1 MTSEHP
7 EFPVET
13 SKSHALLRFGK
24 AILFVIAALCLAGA
38 YSGLTMPSSV
48 FPQTDFPRVVI
59 LIDNGVMPGDEMMAT
74 VTRPVE
80 EAMKDIPGTVNIRS
94 STGRG
99 SAAVNVFFAWSTN
112 MTEAE
117 QYVLGRLSQIRST
130 LPAAAQLQVHRL
142 TFSAFPI
149 LGISLTSDT
158 RQPTDLWETA
168 RYDIYPR
175 FLRIKGVARI
185 KLVGGRVPEYQ
196 VVVDPAKLDANQLT
210 FAQVT
215 QALADTNLF
224 ISAGMHE
231 ENYQLYLTTVDN
243 RLRSQREIEEVILAW
258 VNQAPVR
265 IRDVATVQLGSAPQF
280 NRVTADGKEAVLLN
294 IYGQPDCNI
303 VQIAA
308 DLHADLDRLERE
320 LPPDMRMAFFYD
332 QSQFVREGVR
342 SVWDAIF
349 LGLAL
354 SVMVLFVFLKSWRA
368 TAVAAMVIPVTVL
381 LTLIGLKLMGMSFNL
396 MTLGGIAAV
405 VGIVIDDA
413 IVVVEAIYAHVEAGR
428 TPVASVAKAMR
439 EVGPALVGSTM
450 TPVVVFI
457 PLAFLDGVTGVFF
470 RALAIT
476 MVLAL
481 LISLV
486 LAVTWTPV
494 TAGLL
499 IRARKSSWFGRR
511 LASLVRSSWQLLI
524 RKRRRGDVTQT
535 DGATA
540 AREQTCPPDG
550 NRDPEGP
557 ILGGLIAVYDWLMR
571 KVLRQPAWI
580 VIGIGV
586 VTGGGL
592 WLYGQL
598 ESDFLPAQDEG
609 AFVIDYFSRPGTS
622 LTETNRMLM
631 HVEEI
636 LRETPE
642 VESFSRRT
650 GARLALAIAEPNTG
664 DFLVKLKPQ
673 RTRSTGD
680 VIEEVRGK
688 VNAAEPAL
696 HFEFPG
702 VLSDLIGDLT
712 WSPNPVE
719 IKVFSTDT
727 QLLKTIATQIAQ
739 TIEAIPGVV
748 DVNDGLVVA
757 GPSMRLK
764 TNMTEA
770 ARAGLTPRSLGMEI
784 QATMIGTVSSY
795 VLRGDRI
802 YNVRVM
808 AASQSHARQQ
818 ELATMPLRT
827 ISGANLTVRDAAQ
840 IEHEPGM
847 LEMHREDLRQLV
859 AVSARFENV
868 DMGNG
873 IRQIKQHLAKQVHL
887 PADASIEFGG
897 LYQQQQE
904 SFRNLAL
911 VLVMALV
918 LVFGVLIM
926 EFKGFAKPLAIL
938 AGSVLAMTGVAAA
951 LWLTGTT
958 LNIISF
964 LGAIIG
970 IGITAKNGILMLD
983 YVDHLIARGLAL
995 DEALV
1000 QSGRRRLR
1008 PVLMTSL
1015 TTFLGLLPLAYGV
1028 GAGADMLRPMAVAVI
1043 GSLFMSLVLSL
1054 IATPATYYLMVGLLR
1069 LAPCGTDVWS
1079 LAADDRKTNQPTESA
1094 P

>member
-1 MTSEHP
+1 MRDLQTSASEPRAH
-7 EFPVET
+7 VI
-13 SKSHALLRFGK
+13 LRFGK
-24 AILFVIAALCLAGA
+24 PILFLVIALCLGGA
-38 YSGLTMPSSV
+38 YAGTTMPSSV

-80 EAMKDIPGTVNIRS
+80 ESMKDIPGAINIRS
-94 STGRG
+94 TTGRG
-99 SAAVNVFFAWSTN
+99 AAAVNVFFDWSTD

-117 QYVLGRLSQIRST
+117 QYVLGRLSQIRGS
-130 LPAAAQLQVHRL
+130 LPATATTQVQRL

-158 RQPTDLWETA
+158 RPATELWEKA

-175 FLRIKGVARI
+175 FLRIRGVARI
-185 KLVGGRVPEYQ
+185 KLVGGRVPEFH
-196 VVVDPAKLDANQLT
+196 VVVDPSRLDATQLT

-224 ISAGMHE
+224 TSAGMHE

-243 RLRSQREIEEVILAW
+243 RLHSIREIEDVMLTW
-258 VNQAPVR
+258 VNQAPIRV
-265 IRDVATVQLGSAPQF
+265 RDVARVEAGSAPQF

-294 IYGQPDCNI
+294 VYGQPDCNTI
-303 VQIAA
+303 QIAE
-308 DLHADLDRLERE
+308 DLQQDLTQLRQE
-320 LPPDMRMAFFYD
+320 LPPDMKLAFFYD

-342 SVWDAIF
+342 SVWDAII
-349 LGLAL
+349 LGLIL
-354 SVMVLFVFLKSWRA
+354 SAVVLFLFLRTWRA
-368 TAVAAMVIPVTVL
+368 TLVAALVIPVTVL
-381 LTLIGLKLMGMSFNL
+381 LTLIGIKLLGMTFNL

-413 IVVVEAIYAHVEAGR
+413 IVVVEAIYAKVEAG
-428 TPVASVAKAMR
+428 MR
-439 EVGPALVGSTM
+439 PAAAVQEAIAEVGPALVGSTM

-470 RALAIT
+470 RSLAIT

-481 LISLV
+481 LISLL

-499 IRARKSSWFGRR
+499 IRARNPGWIRSRLARLAGRFTRSRRRSAAANSAPIETSAAAQRTEPADVEQGGPLMRR
-511 LASLVRSSWQLLI
+511 LAGAYALVMRSLLRWSGS
-524 RKRRRGDVTQT
+524 T
-535 DGATA
+535 
-540 AREQTCPPDG
+540 
-550 NRDPEGP
+550 
-557 ILGGLIAVYDWLMR
+557 LIAIALI
-571 KVLRQPAWI
+571 A
-580 VIGIGV
+580 GA
-586 VTGGGL
+586 GL
-592 WLYGQL
+592 WIYGQL
-598 ESDFLPAQDEG
+598 ETDFLPAQDEG

-636 LRETPE
+636 LRDIPE
-642 VESFSRRT
+642 IESFSRRT

-664 DFLVKLKPQ
+664 DFLVKLRPQ
-673 RTRSTGD
+673 RSRSTAQ
-680 VIEEVRGK
+680 VIEEVRGRA
-688 VNAAEPAL
+688 NAAEPAL

-719 IKVFSTDT
+719 IKIYSTDT
-727 QLLKTIATQIAQ
+727 ELLKSKAAEIAR
-739 TIEAIPGVV
+739 TIEEIPGVV

-757 GPSMRLK
+757 GPTMRLR
-764 TNMTEA
+764 TNVAEA
-770 ARAGLTPRSLGMEI
+770 ARVGLTPRSLGQEI
-784 QATMIGTVSSY
+784 QATMLGTVSSY
-795 VLRGDRI
+795 VLKGDRI
-802 YNVRVM
+802 YNVRVL
-808 AASQSHARQQ
+808 ASPASHDREQS
-818 ELATMPLRT
+818 LASMPLRT
-827 ISGANLTVRDAAQ
+827 LSGANLAVQDVAS
-840 IEHEPGM
+840 IEREPGI

-859 AVSARFENV
+859 SVSARFENI
-868 DMGNG
+868 DMGHG
-873 IRQIKQHLAKQVHL
+873 IDSIKKRLAEHVRL
-887 PADASIEFGG
+887 PENASLEFGG
-897 LYQQQQE
+897 LYQEQQR
-904 SFRNLAL
+904 SFRNLTF
-911 VLVMALV
+911 VLAMALV
-918 LVFGVLIM
+918 LVFAVLM
-926 EFKGFAKPLAIL
+926 LEFRAFLKPIAIL
-938 AGSVLAMTGVAAA
+938 CGSVLALSGVAAS

-983 YVDHLIARGLAL
+983 YVDQLVDGGMPLG
-995 DEALV
+995 EALI

-1028 GAGADMLRPMAVAVI
+1028 GAGADMLRPMAIAVI
-1043 GSLFMSLVLSL
+1043 GSLGMSLALSL
-1054 IATPATYYLMVGLLR
+1054 MATPVFYYFLVRWLR
-1069 LAPCGTDVWS
+1069 LESSRAPSG
-1079 LAADDRKTNQPTESA
+1079 ESA
-1094 P
+1094 

>member
-1 MTSEHP
+1 MTTQP
-7 EFPVET
+7 D
-13 SKSHALLRFGK
+13 SKAHVLLRFSK
-24 AILFVIAALCLAGA
+24 PILFLIVALCLAGA
-38 YSGLTMPSSV
+38 YSGYTMPSSV

-80 EAMKDIPGTVNIRS
+80 ESMKDIPGAINIRS
-94 STGRG
+94 TTGRG
-99 SAAVNVFFAWSTN
+99 SAAINVFFDWSTD

-117 QYVLGRLSQIRST
+117 QYVLGRLSQIQST
-130 LPAAAQLQVHRL
+130 LPPTASVQVHRL

-175 FLRIKGVARI
+175 FLRIRGVARV
-185 KLVGGRVPEYQ
+185 KLVGGRVPEYH
-196 VVVDPAKLDANQLT
+196 VVVDPTRLDANGLS

-224 ISAGMHE
+224 TPAGMHE

-243 RLRSQREIEEVILAW
+243 RLHTAKEIEDVILAW

-265 IRDVATVQLGSAPQF
+265 VRDVATVETGSAPQF
-280 NRVTADGKEAVLLN
+280 NRVTADAKEAVLLN
-294 IYGQPDCNI
+294 IYGQPDCNT
-303 VQIAA
+303 VQIAE
-308 DLHADLDRLERE
+308 DLHRDLEQLKKE
-320 LPPDMRMAFFYD
+320 LPPDMKMAFFYD
-332 QSQFVREGVR
+332 QSQFVREGVQ
-342 SVWDAIF
+342 SVWDAII
-349 LGLAL
+349 LGLIL
-354 SVMVLFVFLKSWRA
+354 SVVVLFVFLRSWRA
-368 TAVAAMVIPVTVL
+368 TLVAAMVIPVTVL
-381 LTLIGLKLMGMSFNL
+381 LTLIGMKLLGMSFNL

-413 IVVVEAIYAHVEAGR
+413 IVVVEAIYAKVESGERPTAA
-428 TPVASVAKAMR
+428 VKEAIA
-439 EVGPALVGSTM
+439 EVGPALVGSTL

-457 PLAFLDGVTGVFF
+457 PLAFLDGVAGVFF
-470 RALAIT
+470 RALATT
-476 MVLAL
+476 MVIAL
-481 LISLV
+481 LISLL

-499 IRARKSSWFGRR
+499 IRARKQGWLGPLIARVTLRFRR
-511 LASLVRSSWQLLI
+511 SRSRQTLDEPKNQTLASS
-524 RKRRRGDVTQT
+524 
-535 DGATA
+535 ATKHSA
-540 AREQTCPPDG
+540 TEG
-550 NRDPEGP
+550 GP
-557 ILGGLIAVYDWLMR
+557 ILRGLTAIYAAIMRVLLRWSAVAM
-571 KVLRQPAWI
+571 
-580 VIGIGV
+580 IGIV
-586 VTGGGL
+586 VIAAGGGWIYL
-592 WLYGQL
+592 QL

-631 HVEEI
+631 HVEAILHEVPEI
-636 LRETPE
+636 EG
-642 VESFSRRT
+642 FSRRT
-650 GARLALAIAEPNTG
+650 GARLAFAIAEPNTG
-664 DFLVKLKPQ
+664 DFLVKLKPNRN
-673 RTRSTGD
+673 RTTAQ
-680 VIEEVRGK
+680 VIEEVRAK
-688 VNAAEPAL
+688 ANAAEPAL
-696 HFEFPG
+696 QFEFPG
-702 VLSDLIGDLT
+702 VLGDLIGDLT

-719 IKVFSTDT
+719 IKLYSTNIE
-727 QLLKTIATQIAQ
+727 LLKAKAAEIAQ

-757 GPSMRLK
+757 GPTLRLK
-764 TNMTEA
+764 TNVAEA
-770 ARAGLTPRSLGMEI
+770 ARVGLTPRALGNEI
-784 QATMIGTVSSY
+784 QATMLGTVSSY
-795 VLRGDRI
+795 VLHGDRI

-808 AASQSHARQQ
+808 ASPQSHSSQQ

-827 ISGANLTVRDAAQ
+827 LAGANMTVRDVAQ

-859 AVSARFENV
+859 SVSARFENI
-868 DMGNG
+868 DMGSG
-873 IRQIKQHLAKQVHL
+873 ISEIKKAIASKVQL
-887 PADASIEFGG
+887 PPEASMEFGG

-911 VLVMALV
+911 VLAMALV
-918 LVFGVLIM
+918 LVFGVLIL
-926 EFKGFAKPLAIL
+926 EFRGFMKPIAIL
-938 AGSVLAMTGVAAA
+938 AGSILAMFGVAAA

-983 YVDHLIARGLAL
+983 YVDQLMADGLPL
-995 DEALV
+995 DEALI

-1028 GAGADMLRPMAVAVI
+1028 GAGADMLRPMAIAVI
-1043 GSLFMSLVLSL
+1043 GSLCMSLVLAL
-1054 IATPATYYLMVGLLR
+1054 IATPVFYYLMVRIANRIRRRRVGEQ
-1069 LAPCGTDVWS
+1069 S
-1079 LAADDRKTNQPTESA
+1079 
-1094 P
+1094 